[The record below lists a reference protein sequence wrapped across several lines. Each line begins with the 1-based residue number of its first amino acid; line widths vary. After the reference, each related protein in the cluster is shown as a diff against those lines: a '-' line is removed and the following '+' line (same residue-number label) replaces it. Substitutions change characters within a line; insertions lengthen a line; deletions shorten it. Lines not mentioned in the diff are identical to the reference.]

1 MSSTISK
8 KPVALSVSEFVNF
21 SKDNSITVLDLRHQD
36 EFVKQHIQNSLFIG
50 IVGPFDKWVQLLVVN
65 KSTPLILILPKDTKQ
80 DSLTRLYTL
89 GYTNVIGF
97 LRGGIEN
104 WLSSR
109 QPTISVNSISAKD
122 FVLKRASEELNS
134 IDIRKLSEFET
145 AHMGD
150 VSLVPLTFEEEF
162 INTLSTNKK
171 YHIFCG
177 GGYRSVIAISFLMK
191 NGIKNATNIE
201 GGFRGIQAVL
211 SKIN

>member
-36 EFVKQHIQNSLFIG
+36 EFVKQHIPNSLFIG

-97 LRGGIEN
+97 LQGGIEN
-104 WLSSR
+104 WLSSK
-109 QPTISVNSISAKD
+109 QPTINVNSISAKD

-145 AHMGD
+145 AHLSD

-162 INTLSTNKK
+162 INILRTNKK
-171 YHIFCG
+171 SLNPLSTIPKG
-177 GGYRSVIAISFLMK
+177 RIKDVGSF
-191 NGIKNATNIE
+191 
-201 GGFRGIQAVL
+201 
-211 SKIN
+211 SH